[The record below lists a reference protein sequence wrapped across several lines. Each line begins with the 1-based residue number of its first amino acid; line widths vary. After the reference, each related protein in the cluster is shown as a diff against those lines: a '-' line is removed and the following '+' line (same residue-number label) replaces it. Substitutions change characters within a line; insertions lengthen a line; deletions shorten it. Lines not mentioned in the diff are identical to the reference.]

1 MGDFKKRFGSRNSG
15 GGNFG
20 GRSDRRDGGRGGRGS
35 FDSRNR
41 GPVTM
46 HEATCDQCGKS
57 CEVPFRPTGEKPVY
71 CSTCFE
77 GKKETGNSRG
87 GDRFQPKSYDAV
99 KPSNSDELAKQ
110 LEILNS
116 KMDRLIKAIETM
128 ANIKPLIAETIKPI
142 KKVSKK

>member
-1 MGDFKKRFGSRNSG
+1 MGDFKKRFGGHG
-15 GGNFG
+15 GGFG
-20 GRSDRRDGGRGGRGS
+20 GGSDRRGGGRGGFGGGGR
-35 FDSRNR
+35 DR

-77 GKKETGNSRG
+77 GKKETGDNRGTSR
-87 GDRFQPKSYDAV
+87 SYNAV
-99 KPSNSDELAKQ
+99 KPSFGSDISKGSNDELAKQ
-110 LEILNS
+110 LGILNT
-116 KMDRLIKAIETM
+116 KMDRLIGALETM
-128 ANIKPLIAETIKPI
+128 ANIKPLAAEAVKSV